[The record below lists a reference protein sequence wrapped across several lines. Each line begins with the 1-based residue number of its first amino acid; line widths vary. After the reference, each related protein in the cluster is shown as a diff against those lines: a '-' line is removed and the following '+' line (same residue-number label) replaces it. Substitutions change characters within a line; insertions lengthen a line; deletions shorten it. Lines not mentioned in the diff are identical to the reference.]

1 MNARKLRSGVTLVTV
16 LSLLAVAVLAGCS
29 ASSTAP
35 QSGGGSTAA
44 SSGVDTT
51 KQAAPAP
58 VRIGALPNE
67 DSLPL
72 WVAEQTGIFKKLG
85 LDVKITTFASAA
97 ERDAALQA
105 GSVDMVSGDIIA
117 AGLLSGHGFP
127 VKIATIQLGATP
139 KEGRFGIL
147 AAKNSG
153 LTTLADLTT
162 KGALAQSPGTLA
174 TYVADKLFTQAGI
187 DPAKVK
193 RIVVPKLPVRFQ
205 LLEAGKVPAA
215 VLPEPLLSLGVKDG
229 LKLLADDTTGAN
241 ISQTVLIVSDKFLAA
256 PGGKLSLA
264 TLLAGT
270 DQAVAII
277 NKDPNAQR
285 ALLVDKARLPAPIA
299 QSYQINTYPTHQ
311 LPTQQ
316 QVDDVLAWMK
326 ANKLLP
332 ADSAVSYQSLTAGN

>member
-1 MNARKLRSGVTLVTV
+1 MNVRTLRSAAVFA
-16 LSLLAVAVLAGCS
+16 LLAAALLAGCS
-29 ASSTAP
+29 SPSAT
-35 QSGGGSTAA
+35 QSGPGSTAA
-44 SSGVDTT
+44 SSSATT
-51 KQAAPAP
+51 APLP
-58 VRIGALPNE
+58 PIRIGALPNE

-72 WVAEQTGIFKKLG
+72 WVAEKAGLFTKAG
-85 LDVKITTFASAA
+85 LDVQITTFPSAA

-105 GSVDMVSGDIIA
+105 GSIDAVSGDIIA
-117 AGLLSGHGFP
+117 AALLSSHGFP

-139 KEGRFGIL
+139 QEGRFGIL

-153 LTTLADLTT
+153 LTALKDLET

-174 TYVADKLFTQAGI
+174 TYDADKLFVQAGV

-193 RIVVPKLPVRFQ
+193 RITVPKLPVRFE
-205 LLEAGKVPAA
+205 LLSTGKVPAA
-215 VLPEPLLSLGVKDG
+215 VLPEPLLSLGEKQG
-229 LKLLADDTTGAN
+229 LKLLADDTKGAN
-241 ISQTVLIVSDKFLAA
+241 ISQTVLIVSNKFLASA
-256 PGGKLSLA
+256 GGPDALTK
-264 TLLAGT
+264 LLAAT
-270 DQAVAII
+270 DEAVAII

-299 QSYQINTYPTHQ
+299 QEYKINTYPTHQ

-332 ADSAVSYQSLTAGN
+332 AGASVTYQSLTSGN

>member
-1 MNARKLRSGVTLVTV
+1 MNVRTLRSVAALAVV
-16 LSLLAVAVLAGCS
+16 LSLLAAALLAGCS
-29 ASSTAP
+29 TPSGTQTGAGSS
-35 QSGGGSTAA
+35 AA
-44 SSGVDTT
+44 SSSATT
-51 KQAAPAP
+51 AALPP
-58 VRIGALPNE
+58 IRIGALPNE

-72 WVAEQTGIFKKLG
+72 WVAEKTGLLKQVG

-105 GSVDMVSGDIIA
+105 GSVDAVSGDIIA
-117 AGLLSGHGFP
+117 AALLSGHGFP

-139 KEGRFGIL
+139 QQGRFGIL

-153 LTTLADLTT
+153 LTKLADLAT

-174 TYVADKLFTQAGI
+174 TYDADKLLEQGGI

-193 RIVVPKLPVRFQ
+193 RIVVAKLPVRFQ
-205 LLEAGKVPAA
+205 LLEAGKIPAA
-215 VLPEPLLSLGVKDG
+215 VLPEPLLSLGQKEG
-229 LKLLADDTTGAN
+229 LPLLADDTQGAN
-241 ISQTVLIVSDKFLAA
+241 ISQTVLIVSDKFLAST
-256 PGGKLSLA
+256 GGRDALAKLLTA
-264 TLLAGT
+264 TDA
-270 DQAVAII
+270 AVAII

-285 ALLVDKARLPAPIA
+285 TLLVDKARLPAPIA
-299 QSYQINTYPTHQ
+299 KDYKVNTYPTHQ

-332 ADSAVSYQSLTAGN
+332 ADAAVTYGSLTAGN